1 MYFGQIL
8 KDIAIQYAFVKNP
21 GLYIDHLYYQDSLEN
36 LDLSEYDEEDVYQQ
50 DGFPTPSEAQ
60 VEFKNTQIYQAL
72 KFDKKDSHEVAA
84 LKQKYTE
91 AYIEILNAMGLAIQ
105 ARIIKGIED
114 KFTVGK
120 AEDVDDAVFDYLA
133 SWSYA
138 DDLNGIISSPEHPID
153 HLSFYIASRKLDEK
167 GVEELK
173 NLRDFYLETVD
184 HIQDSLTDL
193 KGIDFMSEKGF
204 NYEKVKEW
212 IIPFYAVPNE
222 IAKGHGKVDISD
234 VVDEDEDTINR
245 SKLSDEE
252 YKKMTDFGKK
262 GKLAAGKN
270 QRKIM
275 SVEEALKKNFADLVG
290 LKDVQSAI
298 LRKTKLIKKLPNK
311 IVDCNFRLTG
321 NPGVGKTT
329 VAEAMSKTF
338 YDAGIIKN
346 PEFIQL
352 NGAGLK
358 GKYVGHTVPK
368 VQEMF
373 EKAKGGTLFLDEVYS
388 LISEGGGD
396 DGDSFAQEA
405 ITELMIQVEKL
416 YNEQKTNPD
425 AKTLIIL
432 AGYQDKVNILL
443 DKNIGFKRR
452 FPNAINIKDYTVE
465 ELEEIFK
472 LYVDRDGFK
481 VNDEAENKIK
491 EILTKESKKKN
502 FSNAGYVRNL
512 VQAVEESQAARADE
526 DDFVIT
532 LDDALDAEKNMAEDV
547 KEKEPLGFH

>member
-120 AEDVDDAVFDYLA
+120 AEDVDDAVFDYLE

-167 GVEELK
+167 GLEELK

-234 VVDEDEDTINR
+234 VVDEDEDTVNR

-252 YKKMTDFGKK
+252 YKRITEFAKKKSAGKK
-262 GKLAAGKN
+262 
-270 QRKIM
+270 REIT
-275 SVEEALKKNFADLVG
+275 SVEEALKKHFADLVG
-290 LKDVQSAI
+290 LKDVQNAI
-298 LRKTKLIKKLPNK
+298 LRKTKLIRKLPNK

-329 VAEAMSKTF
+329 VAEAMSRTF
-338 YDAGIIKN
+338 YDAGIIKS
-346 PEFIQL
+346 PEFVKL

-368 VQEMF
+368 VKEIF

-388 LISEGGGD
+388 LISEGGE
-396 DGDSFAQEA
+396 DGDSFAREA
-405 ITELMIQVEKL
+405 ITQLMMQVEDL
-416 YNEQKTNPD
+416 YNEQKSNPD
-425 AKTLIIL
+425 ARTLIIL
-432 AGYQDKVNILL
+432 AGYQDEVNALL
-443 DKNIGFKRR
+443 DKNVGFRRR
-452 FPNAINIKDYTVE
+452 FANAINIKDYTLD
-465 ELEEIFK
+465 ELEEIFN
-472 LYVDRDGFK
+472 LYIKRDSDKFK
-481 VNDEAENKIK
+481 VSDEAAKKIR

-512 VQAVEESQAARADE
+512 VRAIEESWAVRTGE
-526 DDFVIT
+526 EDFVIT
-532 LDDALDAEKNMAEDV
+532 LEDAIDGEKYMTEDV

>member
-120 AEDVDDAVFDYLA
+120 AEDVDDAVFDYLE

-167 GVEELK
+167 GLEELK

-234 VVDEDEDTINR
+234 VVDED
-245 SKLSDEE
+245 
-252 YKKMTDFGKK
+252 
-262 GKLAAGKN
+262 
-270 QRKIM
+270 
-275 SVEEALKKNFADLVG
+275 
-290 LKDVQSAI
+290 
-298 LRKTKLIKKLPNK
+298 
-311 IVDCNFRLTG
+311 
-321 NPGVGKTT
+321 
-329 VAEAMSKTF
+329 
-338 YDAGIIKN
+338 
-346 PEFIQL
+346 
-352 NGAGLK
+352 
-358 GKYVGHTVPK
+358 
-368 VQEMF
+368 
-373 EKAKGGTLFLDEVYS
+373 
-388 LISEGGGD
+388 
-396 DGDSFAQEA
+396 
-405 ITELMIQVEKL
+405 
-416 YNEQKTNPD
+416 
-425 AKTLIIL
+425 
-432 AGYQDKVNILL
+432 
-443 DKNIGFKRR
+443 
-452 FPNAINIKDYTVE
+452 
-465 ELEEIFK
+465 
-472 LYVDRDGFK
+472 
-481 VNDEAENKIK
+481 
-491 EILTKESKKKN
+491 
-502 FSNAGYVRNL
+502 
-512 VQAVEESQAARADE
+512 
-526 DDFVIT
+526 
-532 LDDALDAEKNMAEDV
+532 
-547 KEKEPLGFH
+547 